1 MNLIAPSLL
10 SADFLN
16 LEADIEMVN
25 RSEADWFHCDVMDG
39 RFVPEADWFHCD
51 VMDGRF
57 VPNISFGIP
66 VVQAI
71 KKKAQKP
78 LDVHLMIVEPEKYFE
93 AFAKAGADIITFHY
107 EACNHIHRAVQQ
119 IKALGIHAGV
129 VLNPHTPVSVLED
142 ILGDLDLVLLMSVNP
157 GFGGQQFIERTY
169 EKIKKLRLMINE
181 QHATALIEVDGKL
194 RLMIN
199 EQHASALIEVD
210 GGVNTKNAKALF
222 EAGADV
228 LVAGNAVFKSE
239 NPMETIRELKSC

>member
-1 MNLIAPSLL
+1 MIAPSLL

-16 LEADIEMVN
+16 LGRDIEMVN
-25 RSEADWFHCDVMDG
+25 RSEADWFHCDI
-39 RFVPEADWFHCD
+39 
-51 VMDGRF
+51 MDGRF

-71 KKKAQKP
+71 SRMAEKP

-93 AFAKAGADIITFHY
+93 AFAKAGADILTFHY

-119 IKALGIHAGV
+119 IKALGMKAGV
-129 VLNPHTPVSVLED
+129 VLNPHTPVHVLED

-157 GFGGQQFIERTY
+157 GFGGQQFIERTFG
-169 EKIKKLRLMINE
+169 KIRRLKAMIE
-181 QHATALIEVDGKL
+181 DQGLDTLIE
-194 RLMIN
+194 I
-199 EQHASALIEVD
+199 D
-210 GGVNTKNAKALF
+210 GGVNTQNAAALF

-239 NPMETIRELKSC
+239 DPEETIKTMKN